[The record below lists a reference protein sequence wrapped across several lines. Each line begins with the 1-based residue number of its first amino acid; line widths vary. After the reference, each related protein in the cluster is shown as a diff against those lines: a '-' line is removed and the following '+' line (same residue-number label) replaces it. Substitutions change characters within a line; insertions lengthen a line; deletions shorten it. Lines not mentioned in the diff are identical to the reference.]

1 MARRSRTSILKRQ
14 RELRK
19 SEKAAH
25 KRARRH
31 GISLE
36 PMKEPVPTVSLAD
49 LLRGGSDP
57 DEDAGPD
64 DDQEAESV
72 ETERSES
79 D

>member
-19 SEKAAH
+19 AEKAAQ

-31 GISLE
+31 GVSLD

-49 LLRGGSDP
+49 LLRAGSDRTNQ
-57 DEDAGPD
+57 EPD
-64 DDQEAESV
+64 DDGS
-72 ETERSES
+72 
-79 D
+79 